1 MSTVQMPLPLVSHV
15 TIVAGLTLQLYGS
28 ADVSQNS
35 VPLQKLPS
43 SWAAQSLFCVQ
54 PQEFAPLVQTPAA
67 QTSPTVQ
74 PLPSLHA
81 FVLLTCVQPLAGLH
95 ASLVQGLPSSQNVA
109 TTTAV
114 PLQAPPAQASLVVQ
128 ALPSLQDSALF
139 VCAQPVAGE
148 HESLV
153 QMLLSS
159 QLTLTPLQTP
169 PAHLSF

>member
-1 MSTVQMPLPLVSHV
+1 MLTVQVPLPAVSHV
-15 TIVAGLTLQLYGS
+15 TIVAGLTLQLYGK
-28 ADVSQNS
+28 ALVSQMS

-43 SWAAQSLFCVQ
+43 SCAAQSAFCVQ

-74 PLPSLHA
+74 PLPSSQVL
-81 FVLLTCVQPLAGLH
+81 VLLTCVQPVSGLH
-95 ASLVQGLPSSQNVA
+95 ASLVQILPSSQNVA

-114 PLQAPPAQASLVVQ
+114 PVHAPPAHASLVVQ
-128 ALPSLQDSALF
+128 ALPSLQESALLL
-139 VCAQPVAGE
+139 CAQPVAGE

-159 QLTLTPLQTP
+159 QFTLTPLQTP
-169 PAHLSF
+169 PAHVSF